1 MADGARWARLGA
13 GVVAAS
19 VLVFGSLDPTS
30 AAQSDKYQVSV
41 TDDFSSGGIQFDV
54 TAMPTEAGNYKIGFF
69 NGSIGDHVLVVVSLD
84 GTGIDTVEEFLPV
97 VKSVEEGGAEPP
109 AESEFIG
116 AVFSKPGQD
125 HQRQMDLSEPGLY
138 GYFCPIPAPS
148 GAFRHYDRGF
158 IGVFEVQ

>member
-1 MADGARWARLGA
+1 MAGISRRARFGA
-13 GVVAAS
+13 GLLAGAAL
-19 VLVFGSLDPTS
+19 LVGPIGAAGAEAPT
-30 AAQSDKYQVSV
+30 KFQVSV
-41 TDDFSSGGIQFDV
+41 TDDFSSGAVHFDV
-54 TAMPTEAGNYKIGFF
+54 TPMPTVADNYKLGFF
-69 NGSIGDHVLVVVSLD
+69 NGSIGDHVVVVVSLD

-97 VKSVEEGGAEPP
+97 VKSVEEGGQPP
-109 AESEFIG
+109 PPESRFIG